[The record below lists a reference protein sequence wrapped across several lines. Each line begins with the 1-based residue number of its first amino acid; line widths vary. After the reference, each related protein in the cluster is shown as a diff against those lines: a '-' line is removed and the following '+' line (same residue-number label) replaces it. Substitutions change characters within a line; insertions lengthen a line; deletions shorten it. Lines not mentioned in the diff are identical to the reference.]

1 MHAYIVSA
9 LRSAGGRR
17 DGRLR
22 HWHAADLAGAI
33 LDATVDRLKIDPAL
47 IDDVIIGCAMQAGEQ
62 ASNIGRN
69 AVLSSSKL
77 PDSVPGTTVDRQCG
91 SGQQALHFASQAVMS
106 GTMDIVVAGGVEMM
120 TRVPMGA
127 PRRAPTQGNMFP
139 DASIG
144 IRARY
149 PDAVFSQFA
158 AADRIARKFQL
169 GREQLDAFALASHQ
183 RAAAAALRGDFDD
196 EIIPVHGTD
205 KEGHAIVHAFD
216 EGVRSNSSAEGL
228 AALKPLDENGLITAG
243 TSSQIC
249 DGAAALLVTNE
260 RGLARL
266 GLNPLARI
274 DHISVYA
281 ENAVTMLEAPIEG
294 TRRALARAGRAASQ
308 IDLYEVNEAFASIP
322 LAWMQEL
329 EIASNKVNANG
340 GAIALGHPLGASGIR
355 ITTTLV
361 HALKKRG
368 VRYGLQTM
376 CEAGGLANTCIIE
389 AL

>member
-9 LRSAGGRR
+9 LRTAGGRR

-33 LDATVDRLKIDPAL
+33 LDATIDRLKCDPAL
-47 IDDVIIGCAMQAGEQ
+47 IDDVIMGCAMQAGEQ

-91 SGQQALHFASQAVMS
+91 SGQQALHFAAQAVMS

-120 TRVPMGA
+120 TRVPMGS
-127 PRRAPTQGNMFP
+127 PRRTPTPGNMFP
-139 DASIG
+139 DASLG

-149 PDAVFSQFA
+149 PDAVFNQFA
-158 AADRIARKFQL
+158 TADRIARKFQL
-169 GREQLDAFALASHQ
+169 SREQLDAFALSSHR
-183 RAAAAALRGDFDD
+183 RAAAAAARGDFDE
-196 EIIPVHGTD
+196 EIVLVNGTD
-205 KEGHAIVHAFD
+205 REGQATVHATD
-216 EGVRSNSSAEGL
+216 EGVRASCSAESLG
-228 AALKPLDENGLITAG
+228 ALEPLDRGGLMTAG

-249 DGAAALLVTNE
+249 DGTAALLVANE
-260 RGLARL
+260 RGLGRL
-266 GLNPLARI
+266 GLDPLARI

-281 ENAVTMLEAPIEG
+281 ESAVMMLEAPFEG
-294 TRRALARAGRAASQ
+294 TRRALARAGRASDQ

-329 EIASNKVNANG
+329 EIASDEVNVNG
-340 GAIALGHPLGASGIR
+340 GAIALGHPLGASGVR
-355 ITTTLV
+355 IMTTLV
-361 HALKKRG
+361 HALRKRG
-368 VRYGLQTM
+368 ARYGLQTM